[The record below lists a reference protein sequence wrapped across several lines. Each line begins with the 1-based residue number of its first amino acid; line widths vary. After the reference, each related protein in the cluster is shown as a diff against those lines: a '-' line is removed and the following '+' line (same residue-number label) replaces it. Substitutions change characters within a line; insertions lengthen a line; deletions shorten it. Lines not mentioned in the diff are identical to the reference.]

1 MIDNQDLG
9 FRHQLE
15 DRIRKYSEQRDRVQ
29 QQLVELTH
37 TLLTTQRRL
46 DTAIE
51 MFRLEYSEEPDVSI
65 ANVAPPTTVED
76 APVDGRSSRR
86 MRSGGPSWNEAVAE
100 LLREA
105 GEPLHVREMWARMQA
120 NGFETESRDPER
132 SLASVLVRHPDVV
145 RTGRNTYGLASVE
158 PGESDRPTN
167 DPDQTQLLAPE
178 QHLQSDKPYLGQEV
192 VA

>member
-15 DRIRKYSEQRDRVQ
+15 DRIRRYSEQRDRVQ
-29 QQLVELTH
+29 QQLVELNH

-46 DTAIE
+46 DTAME
-51 MFRLEYSEEPDVSI
+51 MFRLEYSEEPDVNI
-65 ANVAPPTTVED
+65 ANVAPPPTIEN

-86 MRSGGPSWNEAVAE
+86 MRSGGPSWNEAVAD

-145 RTGRNTYGLASVE
+145 RTGRNTYGLAGVE
-158 PGESDRPTN
+158 PEESGRP
-167 DPDQTQLLAPE
+167 DLPDQTQLHDSE
-178 QHLQSDKPYLGQEV
+178 QHPQSDKPYVGQEV

>member
-1 MIDNQDLG
+1 MIDDHDLG

-15 DRIRKYSEQRDRVQ
+15 DRIRKYSEQRERVQ
-29 QQLVELTH
+29 QQLVELNH

-51 MFRLEYSEEPDVSI
+51 MFRLEYSEEPAVSN

-76 APVDGRSSRR
+76 APVDGRSPRR
-86 MRSGGPSWNEAVAE
+86 MRSGGSSWNEAVAD

-120 NGFETESRDPER
+120 NGFETESKDPER
-132 SLASVLVRHPDVV
+132 SLASVLVRHPHVV
-145 RTGRNTYGLASVE
+145 RTGRNTYGLAAVE
-158 PGESDRPTN
+158 PGESDRP
-167 DPDQTQLLAPE
+167 DQTQLLESE
-178 QHLQSDKPYLGQEV
+178 QHPQSETPHVGQEV